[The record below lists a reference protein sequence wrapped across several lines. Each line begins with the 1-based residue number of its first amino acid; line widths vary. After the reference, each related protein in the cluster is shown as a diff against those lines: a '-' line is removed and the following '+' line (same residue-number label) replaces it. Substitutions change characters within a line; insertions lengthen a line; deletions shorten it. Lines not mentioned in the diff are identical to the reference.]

1 MKCKLIITSL
11 FFTISSYSF
20 AQKVTESNDTFVTS
34 YRQAFIPKTQFR
46 LNISPTFYNQLKI
59 ENSGANWLKSNPA
72 FGGTIGIGLYQKV
85 YNDFGVTA
93 NVNLGIFTYNMNYYF
108 QSKVDHPDVTFDDQD
123 LKNTDYIPFVN
134 YNFGVSYK
142 LNYTFFKQILS
153 PTIGI
158 GIMRNTLP
166 TFDISVGSSI
176 YIDEQEPNLR
186 IFDSNV
192 TDYTNSNESS
202 FSFNSYYLT
211 LGVVKQNKKHN
222 TLHLNLIVNYTH
234 RKIGK
239 GQYQFSNLEKESN
252 GTTKLGFNYIGLEFV
267 YGLTFNKPK

>member
-1 MKCKLIITSL
+1 MTHNYFYSIEKAGILLL
-11 FFTISSYSF
+11 FLFPLTIF
-20 AQKVTESNDTFVTS
+20 AQVSDEFNENFT
-34 YRQAFIPKTQFR
+34 PKTQFR
-46 LNISPTFYNQLKI
+46 FNVSPTFYNQLKI
-59 ENSGANWLKSNPA
+59 ENTGANWLKSNQA
-72 FGGTIGIGLYQKV
+72 FGGTIGIGLYQKI
-85 YNDFGVTA
+85 NDDFGVTA
-93 NVNLGIFTYNMNYYF
+93 NVSLGIFAYNMNYYF
-108 QSKVDHPDVTFDDQD
+108 QSKVDHPDVTFNDQD
-123 LKNTDYIPFVN
+123 FKNTDYIPFVS

-142 LNYTFFKQILS
+142 LNYTFFKHKLS
-153 PTIGI
+153 PAIGI
-158 GIMRNTLP
+158 GIIRNTLP
-166 TFDISVGSSI
+166 TFSISSGSSI
-176 YIDEQEPNLR
+176 YINEQEPNLR

-222 TLHLNLIVNYTH
+222 TLHLNLIVNYTP

-252 GTTKLGFNYIGLEFV
+252 GTLKLGFNYIGLEFV